1 MKKNFIFAFKAN
13 DLVSTKTFSSVI
25 PCSDYNYFFNVLLP
39 NPNIE
44 KLASVY
50 SIQNTLISIHRTK
63 ISSKHLYTVFKWKEL
78 GGFFVIFGF
87 QDEIRFEKL
96 FTIILTITLEKSFKV
111 SR

>member
-13 DLVSTKTFSSVI
+13 DLVWTKTFSSVI
-25 PCSDYNYFFNVLLP
+25 PCTDYNYFFNVLLP

-63 ISSKHLYTVFKWKEL
+63 ISSKHLYTVKFLNGRNLADSLWYSDLKMK
-78 GGFFVIFGF
+78 
-87 QDEIRFEKL
+87 
-96 FTIILTITLEKSFKV
+96 
-111 SR
+111 